1 MASPIRWLL
10 EQSQCDDALDTWF
23 AKEKLYVGSE
33 EKEVKGWEEKER
45 VEWFRGEEEE
55 DDDGDEEE
63 SDLELADGGEGEEY
77 GEDTEDD

>member
-23 AKEKLYVGSE
+23 AEVGLYVGSE
-33 EKEVKGWEEKER
+33 EKEVKGWEERER
-45 VEWFRGEEEE
+45 VEWFRGEEEDE
-55 DDDGDEEE
+55 DGDEEE
-63 SDLELADGGEGEEY
+63 SDLELAEGGEGEEEY